1 MGTQV
6 LEEREHA
13 KLSPSGASRWMTC
26 TPSAVLESKFKD
38 NTSAAAEEGTLAHL
52 LGETILKEHLG
63 LISHVKAASTFATI
77 QLDDMYNTDMQQHAE
92 NYADLILSH
101 VSKDSHVFI
110 ETRVD
115 VTSFVPEGFGT
126 ADAIIITGR
135 LLDFWD
141 LKYGKGVFVSAVNNT
156 QLKLY
161 ALGALNDFGHVFDIA
176 TVRMN
181 IYQPRL
187 DNHSVW
193 EISVKELLHWA
204 ETELKP
210 KAALAFV
217 GEGEQVA
224 GEHCRFCKAKAK
236 CRKLAEVNLELAKK
250 EFADPH
256 LLSDSEVAQILDQ
269 KDLLTLWVNAVTDYA
284 FAQALNGKQWKG
296 YKLVEGRSNRQY
308 RDEKRTELLLIDQ
321 GFRDKIYT
329 PSKLLGITAL
339 EKAIGNK
346 NFTTFVSHALVK
358 PPGKPTLVKDSDP
371 RPEYNSAAMAFGQ
384 E

>member
-1 MGTQV
+1 MGKQV

-52 LGETILKEHLG
+52 LGETLLRHQLGQISEHTANVLYKQVE
-63 LISHVKAASTFATI
+63 S
-77 QLDDMYNTDMQQHAE
+77 DPMYNTDMQQHAE
-92 NYADLILSH
+92 NYAELILSH
-101 VSKDSHVFI
+101 VGKDSHVFV

-141 LKYGKGVFVSAVNNT
+141 LKYGKGVFVSAVENT

-161 ALGALNDFGHVFDIA
+161 ALGALNDFGHVFDIE

-193 EISVKELLHWA
+193 EISVKDLLHWA

-210 KAALAFV
+210 KAELAFL

-236 CRKLAEVNLELAKK
+236 CRKLAEVNLELAEKA
-250 EFADPH
+250 FADPH
-256 LLSDSEVAQILDQ
+256 LLSDKEIAEVMDK
-269 KDLLTLWVNAVTDYA
+269 KDLLTLWANAVTDYA
-284 FAQALNGKQWKG
+284 FAQALDGKKWQG

-308 RDEKRTELLLIDQ
+308 RDEARTEMLLVEQ

-371 RPEYNSAAMAFGQ
+371 RPEYNSAAVAFGQ
-384 E
+384 D